1 VQSGPLPS
9 IIGSGAN
16 CTMGR
21 TGKEI
26 RWDVL
31 NGGWSANFSWML
43 GLTFGDGN
51 IYKNERKDYRVS
63 LSGNKNELDL
73 LEKWRNLICPEAKI
87 HKVTESG
94 VEVYFG
100 SRAVVEW
107 FESKWGLCGDKM
119 QCLKFPAGKIPKEYL
134 NHFVRGLIDSD
145 GSMYI
150 ENRKKYGVRGNDP
163 LKIAFSSSVPDFAA
177 DLNKVLI
184 EEGLPK
190 VSVSKSS
197 KKDKYS
203 NKIYTQ
209 YGLSWS
215 GSSALKVT
223 NWLYKDSSSS
233 NRGDKGYEVYQSYLK
248 IRDEIDK
255 PCACGRTP
263 ILKESG
269 LCRTCLYEKKRIENP
284 FPPCKFGCGRLSE
297 FREMCSACYKRIGR
311 ANGTLTRKSTGTCS
325 CGSSAYRR
333 NMCDKCYEHQRR
345 LKRSLLKSAI

>member
-1 VQSGPLPS
+1 MARPS
-9 IIGSGAN
+9 
-16 CTMGR
+16 
-21 TGKEI
+21 KQV

-31 NGGWSANFSWML
+31 NGGWSADFSWML

-51 IYKNERKDYRVS
+51 IYKSKKNCRVS
-63 LSGNKNELDL
+63 LSGNVNEADL
-73 LEKWRNLICPEAKI
+73 LDKWKALICPSAPTCRK
-87 HKVTESG
+87 TENG
-94 VEVYFG
+94 IETYFG
-100 SRAVVEW
+100 SKAVVEW

-145 GSMYI
+145 GSVFI
-150 ENRKKYGVRGNDP
+150 ENQEKMGRRGNDS
-163 LKIAFSSSVPDFAA
+163 LRIIFSSSVIGFTEA
-177 DLNKVLI
+177 LNKALI
-184 EEGLPK
+184 SEGLPI
-190 VSVSKSS
+190 VSVGQSK

-203 NKIYTQ
+203 ERIYTQ
-209 YGLSWS
+209 YRIGWS
-215 GSSALKVT
+215 GSSALKVAK
-223 NWLYKDSSSS
+223 WLYKDSSPS

-284 FPPCKFGCGRLSE
+284 LPPCKFGCGKVSE
-297 FREMCSACYKRIGR
+297 YREMCHAC
-311 ANGTLTRKSTGTCS
+311 A
-325 CGSSAYRR
+325 
-333 NMCDKCYEHQRR
+333 RR